1 MALTDKFD
9 DAVADANDD
18 VTGQINAAEA
28 VIEIGVDADY
38 YSDVLAGGR
47 ANARDRV
54 TMGLVDKTLDI
65 LGEDVDIR
73 SFIDTPM
80 PVDFLLDDVADIEP
94 VRIRGSFTLP
104 QLWDQIFD
112 SGVPMGS
119 YRDETATSV
128 ETAILELDNW
138 YATIDTA
145 EDPAY
150 PSRVAEARS
159 TIAELTPIRDDL
171 RAGDDEQR
179 ARGLQAHDPDA
190 LGALLAEPE
199 GTRVTVADSDLRRKV
214 EAVNAS
220 PPRARPTAPLGTQQR
235 ERLSL
240 LEAEEL
246 EKEPASRRRVFQ
258 LPPSDRLDTMGPRP
272 ELSPEIKSA
281 NARNRILRE
290 QRAYDAEVERRTRLE
305 EELASRQ
312 MRADAIARVSGP
324 EAIERAQSEAR
335 ANRVRGRGD
344 AKASFEEGMAAL
356 RSRPPST
363 PTTEV
368 DTAAAT
374 VGFGNRATPEMLER
388 FLTLP
393 RTSDS
398 GAALGDEPAALT
410 QLEEFTALREA
421 GVDATTAFNEVYGG
435 NGTGGLGGTPQL
447 TATQIRDANET
458 EVHRILTERFGGF
471 SFFLQKHDSRL
482 QVGITEFGEIVEADD
497 ERADTVQN
505 ILDVMVERG
514 IVDPGLIRGLVQ
526 KTEWWKT
533 TDARMREYDVLT
545 ADMSEPQKL
554 EYLEPVLE
562 LLEEEAQYLGLDL
575 DPQLARELA
584 ETITKLGEEG
594 DIEFIRGTLVEE
606 GKFKSSEATMSEFAA
621 QRDRI
626 VALSKKYFTPI
637 GADRAAGY
645 AQEIYVG
652 DKTMGQVE
660 QIFKETIANTMPEL
674 RNALDAGVTPDEY
687 YAPYKYEIERM
698 LGRPNIDLYEE
709 FGDVLQHIPDG
720 GGQARP
726 MTLSELR
733 RYVRG
738 LPEWQQSTQ
747 GKDSARALAF
757 AIGKTFGEVA

>member
-1 MALTDKFD
+1 MAITNEFD
-9 DAVADANDD
+9 DAVKDASADL
-18 VTGQINAAEA
+18 TTQIQAAEA
-28 VIEIGVDADY
+28 VFKIGEDAEF
-38 YSDVLAGGR
+38 YSDALAGGSVGP
-47 ANARDRV
+47 RDRQTV
-54 TMGLVDKTLDI
+54 GVVDKTLALLGSDI
-65 LGEDVDIR
+65 DIE
-73 SFIDTPM
+73 SFIDTPRQINIG
-80 PVDFLLDDVADIEP
+80 LDGGATI
-94 VRIRGSFTLP
+94 ISGSFTF
-104 QLWDQIFD
+104 QEFWDEIFKT
-112 SGVPMGS
+112 
-119 YRDETATSV
+119 RNFFQDETPIRV
-128 ETAILELDNW
+128 ETAIEELTNW
-138 YATIDTA
+138 YATIEEA
-145 EDPAY
+145 ESPGYAD
-150 PSRVAEARS
+150 RVAEARS
-159 TIAELTPIRDDL
+159 TIAELAPIRDDL
-171 RAGDDEQR
+171 RSSDDERR
-179 ARGLQAHDPDA
+179 ARGLQTYDPDA
-190 LGALLAEPE
+190 LAGLLVVPE
-199 GTRVTVADSDLRRKV
+199 GVRIIDPSSEDASLRQTLQRVDADRPP
-214 EAVNAS
+214 APAAS
-220 PPRARPTAPLGTQQR
+220 SVRPTAPLGTQQR

-246 EKEPASRRRVFQ
+246 EEEPRRLSGGAV
-258 LPPSDRLDTMGPRP
+258 LPGD
-272 ELSPEIKSA
+272 
-281 NARNRILRE
+281 
-290 QRAYDAEVERRTRLE
+290 
-305 EELASRQ
+305 
-312 MRADAIARVSGP
+312 DAIEQARL
-324 EAIERAQSEAR
+324 RALAD
-335 ANRVRGRGD
+335 RVRGRGD
-344 AKASFEEGMAAL
+344 ARASFEEGMAAL
-356 RSRPPST
+356 RSRSAST

-393 RTSDS
+393 RTSES
-398 GAALGDEPAALT
+398 GAALGDEQAALT
-410 QLEEFTALREA
+410 QLEEFSALTEA

-435 NGTGGLGGTPQL
+435 QGTSGLGGTPQL

-458 EVHRILTERFGGF
+458 EVYRILTERFGGF

-482 QVGITEFGEIVEADD
+482 QVGITVNGEIVEADD
-497 ERADTVQN
+497 ERADTVKN

-533 TDARMREYDVLT
+533 TDAKMREYDVLT

-554 EYLEPVLE
+554 EYLEPVLD
-562 LLEEEAQYLGLDL
+562 LLREEAQYLGLDL

-584 ETITKLGEEG
+584 ETITRFGEEG
-594 DIEFIRGTLVEE
+594 DIEFIRDTLVKEAE
-606 GKFKSSEATMSEFAA
+606 FNSAKATMSDFAA

-637 GADRAAGY
+637 SADRAAGY

-652 DKTMGQVE
+652 TKTMGQVE
-660 QIFKETIANTMPEL
+660 QIFKETIANTMPGL

-709 FGDVLQHIPDG
+709 FGDVIQHIPEG